1 LPWWCLHK
9 DLFSFQIIDTKIVF
23 ENNDSNLYK
32 IEEDEKFFLVEGPSM
47 WLSNFFAYWLYFLP
61 LCLCL
66 KYTFIWPKHYIIIK
80 HELHFYFYGFL
91 GRFSIF
97 NELFNVLPSPY
108 WADVYGERKKA
119 GGHSAE
125 RLKYKRRYRDR
136 LGYFL
141 DVTGWGK
148 FCLWK
153 ARLNKKYYFIN
164 GFYTIYMYL
173 RNIFLYFLIILVY
186 LIIYYLIYNKKLYT
200 SNKYKVWRYKILKDF
215 WKVKLYVSNINIIK
229 LNYLKKKKLWSK

>member
-1 LPWWCLHK
+1 M
-9 DLFSFQIIDTKIVF
+9 FMGSV
-23 ENNDSNLYK
+23 
-32 IEEDEKFFLVEGPSM
+32 
-47 WLSNFFAYWLYFLP
+47 
-61 LCLCL
+61 
-66 KYTFIWPKHYIIIK
+66 
-80 HELHFYFYGFL
+80 
-91 GRFSIF
+91 
-97 NELFNVLPSPY
+97 
-108 WADVYGERKKA
+108 KKA

-215 WKVKLYVSNINIIK
+215 YDKEKPNLDCDSERSFKRMLDVSGDVKLS
-229 LNYLKKKKLWSK
+229 KKWR